1 MRIYLLL
8 FVFILGISNALLSQG
23 NPYYKGGFKVTFDT
37 TEQKYIRFIAWTQF
51 QANMEDAPGQDESL
65 VNMQLRRA
73 RFLAY
78 GQLVENFLVITHFG
92 VNSLNG
98 DNIHPLGATGTPQL
112 FMHDAWA
119 QYNVH
124 KNHVIGGGLHYWNGL
139 SRLNSQGT
147 LNFLTMD
154 NHRPA
159 WSTLGLSDQFQRHIG
174 VFGKGAFGKFQYQV
188 SVNEA
193 MTNSLDDRNFM
204 NDQAVYQG
212 RKLLGHRQ
220 AGRTYGGYFM
230 YNFLN
235 TESNFLPYR
244 VGSYLGAQKLLNI
257 GAGFFAHPNG
267 AVRLDD
273 NNELTGEDVN
283 LFALDVF
290 YDHPVGKSGASVT
303 AYALTQYN
311 DYGTNYN
318 FGPYASGWMFY
329 GHVGYMLPG
338 DFDHLRY
345 QPYVSFGNQ
354 SLDFDGLTRNN
365 FGAGLNIM
373 ISGHNAKLTLEYQNT
388 TFLDRTNHR
397 LSLQAMIYL

>member
-1 MRIYLLL
+1 MRNY
-8 FVFILGISNALLSQG
+8 FILFSLFLTVTFQLFSQG
-23 NPYYKGGFKVTFDT
+23 NPYYKGGFKVTFDS

-51 QANMEDAPGQDESL
+51 QVNMDDAPAQDESL
-65 VNMQLRRA
+65 VTMQLRRA

-78 GQLVENFLVITHFG
+78 GQLIENFLVITHFG
-92 VNSLNG
+92 INSLNG
-98 DNIHPLGATGTPQL
+98 DNMQPVGATRTPQL
-112 FMHDAWA
+112 FMHDAWV

-124 KNHVIGGGLHYWNGL
+124 PDHVVGGGLHYWNGL

-154 NHRPA
+154 NHRPT

-174 VFGKGAFGKFQYQV
+174 IFGKGTFGKLQYQV
-188 SVNEA
+188 SFNEA
-193 MTNSLDDRNFM
+193 MTNSLDARPTMQN
-204 NDQAVYQG
+204 QAVYQG

-220 AGRTYGGYFM
+220 AGRTYGGYFI
-230 YNFLN
+230 YNLLN
-235 TESNFLPYR
+235 VESNFLPYR
-244 VGSYLGAQKLLNI
+244 VGSYLGAEKLLNI

-273 NNELTGEDVN
+273 SNELIGEDVN

-290 YDHPVGKSGASVT
+290 YDHPVGENGASVT
-303 AYALTQYN
+303 AYGLAQHN
-311 DYGTNYN
+311 NYGTNYN

-338 DFDHLRY
+338 DFEHVRY
-345 QPYVSFGNQ
+345 QPYVSVGNQ

-365 FGAGLNIM
+365 FGAGLNVM
-373 ISGHNAKLTLEYQNT
+373 ISGHNAKLTLEYQNI
-388 TFLDRTNHR
+388 TFLDRADHR